1 MIDFNNSCLEIIGS
15 NTFNSQKGARG
26 TPLQDLVNDLITDNE
41 FAAAVD
47 RQSPEMRRHSIK
59 ELATQFKR
67 LLTLLAFTSSI
78 ASELNLE
85 TAMEQI
91 TEQICEILKCDRA
104 TLFIIDDQ
112 SKLLWS
118 RVRKGN
124 VGELRIPI
132 GKGIASRVA
141 VTGEGV
147 NVANAY
153 QDSTFY
159 SEIDSITGYKTK
171 SVLCLPVKG
180 ENGKPIAVLQALNK
194 QGE

>member
-1 MIDFNNSCLEIIGS
+1 
-15 NTFNSQKGARG
+15 
-26 TPLQDLVNDLITDNE
+26 LITDNE

-180 ENGKPIAVLQALNK
+180 DNGKPIAVLQALNK
-194 QGE
+194 QGG